1 MSKQDKPQVGDRVEI
16 IEQGISWGEG
26 RVEAEHKIGGR
37 TTGYRVHRD
46 VGVVK
51 VVPPDQVHKR

>member
-1 MSKQDKPQVGDRVEI
+1 MSKQDKPHVGDRVEI
-16 IEQGISWGEG
+16 IEQGVSWGEG
-26 RVEAEHKIGGR
+26 RIEAEHQIGGR

-51 VVPPDQVHKR
+51 VVPPEQVRKK